1 MCLGDVLSFK
11 GVTRPTISWHGACP
25 LWFSRHGKRR
35 DFTTRMQVKG
45 KVMGILIW
53 ILFGLVVGVL
63 VVFLMSEP
71 SPQGSAFAI
80 LLGIAGAIVGGF
92 LGQLLGFYQSGE
104 SASFLMAVIGSIT
117 LLELYTVLIRGRL

>member
-1 MCLGDVLSFK
+1 MVL
-11 GVTRPTISWHGACP
+11 AP
-25 LWFSRHGKRR
+25 LWFARNGKRH

-71 SPQGSAFAI
+71 SPQGSALAI

>member
-1 MCLGDVLSFK
+1 MVLA
-11 GVTRPTISWHGACP
+11 PP
-25 LWFSRHGKRR
+25 LVRQKRKRH

-45 KVMGILIW
+45 KVMAILIW

-63 VVFLMSEP
+63 VVFLMSE
-71 SPQGSAFAI
+71 SSSQGSAFAI

-117 LLELYTVLIRGRL
+117 LLELYTVLIRRRLRSEERRVGKE

>member
-1 MCLGDVLSFK
+1 MVL
-11 GVTRPTISWHGACP
+11 AP
-25 LWFSRHGKRR
+25 LWFARNGKRH

-92 LGQLLGFYQSGE
+92 LGQMLGFYHSGE

>member
-1 MCLGDVLSFK
+1 MVL
-11 GVTRPTISWHGACP
+11 AP
-25 LWFSRHGKRR
+25 LWFARNGKRH

-117 LLELYTVLIRGRL
+117 LLELYAVLIRRRL